1 MIASSPTEA
10 KQMALFLITLI
21 ELSFLNTENSLK
33 LYLLRK
39 SPNFIE
45 LVCIYKSIFNH
56 NKLYRLMS
64 LQPENKAPGDV
75 TQHNPMSGT
84 QYDSPP
90 PPTLYWWSS
99 VLLTSSLTYHPVGW
113 TRSIVIKICIGN
125 KISRTTRFSVS
136 VQMAFFQRFWEID
149 RLTSR
154 SMFHTERQAS

>member
-90 PPTLYWWSS
+90 NPILMKLGPSHKFPYLPSSGLNQKHSNQNLY
-99 VLLTSSLTYHPVGW
+99 
-113 TRSIVIKICIGN
+113 
-125 KISRTTRFSVS
+125 
-136 VQMAFFQRFWEID
+136 
-149 RLTSR
+149 
-154 SMFHTERQAS
+154 RQQNLPDYPI